1 MIQPVSQMSSFVSFK
16 KTNNQKKQDKKNNS
30 TIKKYSDSFIKHSTE
45 SAPMLLGLTAIWSL
59 LDSSGR
65 NIPVKKSIM
74 NNLTGFFLPVLVFS
88 SAILSI
94 IENRPT
100 NKNKNKN

>member
-1 MIQPVSQMSSFVSFK
+1 MIQPVSNMRSSISFK
-16 KTNNQKKQDKKNNS
+16 KTNNQNIKKEKNNS
-30 TIKKYSDSFIKHSTE
+30 KLKKYSDSFIKHSTE

-94 IENRPT
+94 IENRQT
-100 NKNKNKN
+100 NKNKN